1 MESDPF
7 SLVLLSWFSAH
18 GETDSGGAMQVRDV
32 MQAEVETVRL
42 GSSAREAFEMMRL
55 RGFRHLPVLSSDDK
69 IVGIVSDRDLRNAVV
84 IYTDPKSGA
93 EDFFA
98 SEDTTVDKL
107 MASDPVSVKPDD
119 DIASAVRLM
128 REQNFGCLVV
138 SENDH
143 LVGILSYVDLLD
155 VLLGLLEAPNTT

>member
-1 MESDPF
+1 
-7 SLVLLSWFSAH
+7 
-18 GETDSGGAMQVRDV
+18 MQVRDV
-32 MQAEVETVRL
+32 MQPEVETVRL

-55 RGFRHLPVLSSDDK
+55 RGFRHLPVLNSDDK

-84 IYTDPKSGA
+84 IYTDPNSGA
-93 EDFFA
+93 EDFFV
-98 SEDTTVDKL
+98 SDDTTVDKV
-107 MASDPVSVKPDD
+107 MAPNPVSVRPND
-119 DIASAVRLM
+119 DISPAVRLM

-155 VLLGLLEAPNTT
+155 VLLGLLEAPNAT

>member
-1 MESDPF
+1 
-7 SLVLLSWFSAH
+7 
-18 GETDSGGAMQVRDV
+18 MQVRDV
-32 MQAEVETVRL
+32 MQAKVETVRL

-84 IYTDPKSGA
+84 IYTDPNSGV

-98 SEDTTVDKL
+98 SDDATVDKV
-107 MASDPVSVKPDD
+107 MVSDPVSVRPSD
-119 DIASAVRLM
+119 DIAFAIRLM
-128 REQNFGCLVV
+128 RDQHFGCLIV
-138 SENDH
+138 SENDR

-155 VLLGLLEAPNTT
+155 VLLGLLKAPNLV

>member
-1 MESDPF
+1 
-7 SLVLLSWFSAH
+7 
-18 GETDSGGAMQVRDV
+18 MQVRDV

-42 GSSAREAFEMMRL
+42 GSSVREAFEMMRL

-84 IYTDPKSGA
+84 IYTDPNNGA

-98 SEDTTVDKL
+98 SDDTTVDKV
-107 MASDPVSVKPDD
+107 MVSDPVSVRPGD
-119 DIASAVRLM
+119 DIASATRLI
-128 REQNFGCLVV
+128 RDQHFGCLIV
-138 SENDH
+138 SENDR

-155 VLLGLLEAPNTT
+155 VLLGLLKAPNPV